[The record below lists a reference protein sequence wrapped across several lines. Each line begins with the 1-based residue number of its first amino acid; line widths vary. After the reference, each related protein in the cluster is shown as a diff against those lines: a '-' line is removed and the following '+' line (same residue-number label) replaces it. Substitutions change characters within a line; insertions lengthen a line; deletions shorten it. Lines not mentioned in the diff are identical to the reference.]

1 LFELYDPP
9 VSPGEDFFHLLFIA
23 QEFTVR
29 SSEYPFPPGEQFSG
43 EKSEKVDSGDA
54 SHIGPENGFS
64 KTEFKLNDDQ
74 GKGRRELKGT
84 KEYGKYYL
92 YQNALV
98 IS

>member
-1 LFELYDPP
+1 LFDSYDPP

-29 SSEYPFPPGEQFSG
+29 SSEYPFPPGEQFFG

-64 KTEFKLNDDQ
+64 KTEFKLNDDK

-92 YQNALV
+92 YQNAF
-98 IS
+98 SD